1 MDSLWKTFHICDF
14 ISLIT
19 ELVWLFPIVVQSLS
33 HDRLFAAPW
42 TAACQASLSLTVS
55 WSLLKLMSL
64 SWCYPTISSS
74 ITPFSS
80 CPQSFPASGTFPMS
94 WLSQNDRVEGC
105 TLFSWNNTKIT
116 TSCWT
121 TTDRRM
127 LECTKN
133 IPQVPGTKETLQWDG
148 RRGAITLKSNPIPPG

>member
-1 MDSLWKTFHICDF
+1 MDTLWKTFHICDL

-19 ELVWLFPIVVQSLS
+19 ELVWLFPIVVQLLS
-33 HDRLFAAPW
+33 YDRLFAIPW
-42 TAACQASLSLTVS
+42 TAACQASLSFTVS

-64 SWCYPTISSS
+64 SWWCYPTISFSV
-74 ITPFSS
+74 TPFSF
-80 CPQSFPASGTFPMS
+80 CPQCFPGTFPMS

-105 TLFSWNNTKIT
+105 TLVFSWDNTKIT

-133 IPQVPGTKETLQWDG
+133 LPQVQGQ
-148 RRGAITLKSNPIPPG
+148 RRCCNEMVGGVQSR